1 MKKINRKHLH
11 RVSDGK
17 MICGVCSGLA
27 EYFDID
33 PTIVRLIWIFLVF
46 CAGTGIL
53 AYIVAALIM
62 PNKSEVM

>member
-17 MICGVCSGLA
+17 MICGVCSVLA

-33 PTIVRLIWIFLVF
+33 VVLVRVIWVF
-46 CAGTGIL
+46 ASLWAGSGLL
-53 AYIVAALIM
+53 AYFICALIM
-62 PNKSEVM
+62 PSE

>member
-1 MKKINRKHLH
+1 MKKINKKQLH

-33 PTIVRLIWIFLVF
+33 VVLVRVIWVF
-46 CAGTGIL
+46 ASLWAESGLL
-53 AYIVAALIM
+53 AYFICALIM
-62 PNKSEVM
+62 PSE

>member
-33 PTIVRLIWIFLVF
+33 VV
-46 CAGTGIL
+46 
-53 AYIVAALIM
+53 
-62 PNKSEVM
+62 

>member
-33 PTIVRLIWIFLVF
+33 VVLVRVIWVF
-46 CAGTGIL
+46 TSLWAGSGLL
-53 AYIVAALIM
+53 AYFICALIM
-62 PNKSEVM
+62 PSE

>member
-33 PTIVRLIWIFLVF
+33 VVLVRAIWVF
-46 CAGTGIL
+46 ASLWAGSGLL
-53 AYIVAALIM
+53 AYFICALIM
-62 PNKSEVM
+62 PSE